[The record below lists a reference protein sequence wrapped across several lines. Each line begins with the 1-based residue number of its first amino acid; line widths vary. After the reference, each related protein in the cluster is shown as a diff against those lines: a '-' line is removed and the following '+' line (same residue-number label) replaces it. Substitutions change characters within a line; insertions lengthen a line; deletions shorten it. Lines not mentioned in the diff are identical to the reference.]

1 MLLLKNDDEEGLRMT
16 RPRAEAGF
24 KGESLRLAMTRIEK
38 VMV

>member
-1 MLLLKNDDEEGLRMT
+1 MLLLKNDDEGLRMT

-24 KGESLRLAMTRIEK
+24 KGEALRLAMTRIEK